1 MLQDAHPVAGTN
13 PSQLKMHQF
22 EGLLALRG
30 ERISTLGAWQ
40 LRILTA
46 GALHHA
52 LHAILWLHL
61 SLAADAMVL

>member
-1 MLQDAHPVAGTN
+1 
-13 PSQLKMHQF
+13 MHHF

-30 ERISTLGAWQ
+30 QRISTLSAWQ
-40 LRILTA
+40 LSILTA